1 MAGLAWLGW
10 HWPPARL
17 ALFLLLG
24 LSWAQIQTQA
34 LLGHPLPATL
44 TGLDLRLEG
53 RLASLP
59 ELKGGGARFQFQV
72 ERAWRGQEALD
83 FQGLVRL
90 SWRDAPPL
98 RVGEGRHLEVR
109 LKPPHG
115 FANPGVFD
123 YERWLFQQGI
133 VATGYVRDEVDPGPN
148 DEGPGPYL
156 IDRWRQ
162 ELGERLMLF
171 LEGSPAR
178 GLVLALV
185 LGERSGISPE
195 QWELLNRTGLNHL
208 VAISGLHVGLVA
220 TSVYFLTRRLWS
232 LSPWLVLRL
241 AAPRAGALGGL
252 AAALFYSALAGF
264 AFSTQRALVMLA
276 VLLVALLWARTP
288 RLWTGLSLAWASVLF
303 LEPMAA
309 LSYGFWL
316 SFGAVAALL
325 YGLGNR
331 LGADST
337 WRRWGEAQWVVA
349 LGLLPL
355 LFLLFGRASLISPL
369 VNLVAVPL
377 FSLVLLPMVLAAVM
391 LALLAGIAVPLHWT
405 AALLSWLLEA
415 LAEIGRWPWITLS
428 LSGRPDWAW
437 VTASGAVILLLA
449 PRGLPGRWLGL
460 PLLLPLW
467 LLRPPPPLSGEAWF
481 QLLDVG
487 QGLSAVVRTADHVL
501 VFDTGPAWAGGFNT
515 GEAVVAPYL
524 RELGIER
531 IDTLILS
538 HGDQDHTGGFASL
551 AALMPIDRVLSG
563 EPDKIADTGVSACL
577 AGQTWHWD
585 GVDFSILYPPAPGQA
600 GNDSS
605 CVLRVASA
613 GASLLLTGDLGVKG
627 ERQLARATDLAS
639 SLLVAGHH
647 GSKTSNSAQLLTA
660 VAPRWLLYSSGFANH
675 FGFPSTE
682 VRQRATALGLQQLNT
697 AEAGA
702 IGFRLG
708 WDGLAGPTLYRESQR
723 WLWSWRAEGARP
735 SVSVGGL
742 GVSWPP

>member
-1 MAGLAWLGW
+1 
-10 HWPPARL
+10 
-17 ALFLLLG
+17 
-24 LSWAQIQTQA
+24 
-34 LLGHPLPATL
+34 
-44 TGLDLRLEG
+44 
-53 RLASLP
+53 
-59 ELKGGGARFQFQV
+59 
-72 ERAWRGQEALD
+72 
-83 FQGLVRL
+83 
-90 SWRDAPPL
+90 
-98 RVGEGRHLEVR
+98 
-109 LKPPHG
+109 
-115 FANPGVFD
+115 
-123 YERWLFQQGI
+123 
-133 VATGYVRDEVDPGPN
+133 
-148 DEGPGPYL
+148 
-156 IDRWRQ
+156 
-162 ELGERLMLF
+162 
-171 LEGSPAR
+171 
-178 GLVLALV
+178 
-185 LGERSGISPE
+185 
-195 QWELLNRTGLNHL
+195 
-208 VAISGLHVGLVA
+208 
-220 TSVYFLTRRLWS
+220 
-232 LSPWLVLRL
+232 
-241 AAPRAGALGGL
+241 
-252 AAALFYSALAGF
+252 
-264 AFSTQRALVMLA
+264 
-276 VLLVALLWARTP
+276 
-288 RLWTGLSLAWASVLF
+288 
-303 LEPMAA
+303 
-309 LSYGFWL
+309 
-316 SFGAVAALL
+316 
-325 YGLGNR
+325 
-331 LGADST
+331 
-337 WRRWGEAQWVVA
+337 
-349 LGLLPL
+349 
-355 LFLLFGRASLISPL
+355 
-369 VNLVAVPL
+369 
-377 FSLVLLPMVLAAVM
+377 MVLAAVM